1 VLDEHAFAGSFEGT
15 EGPGDDDG
23 PTKFKIEVQ
32 GRAFVFDAQTN
43 HDLMQWTQALFQN
56 WAAGEAL

>member
-43 HDLMQWTQALFQN
+43 HDLMQWT
-56 WAAGEAL
+56 